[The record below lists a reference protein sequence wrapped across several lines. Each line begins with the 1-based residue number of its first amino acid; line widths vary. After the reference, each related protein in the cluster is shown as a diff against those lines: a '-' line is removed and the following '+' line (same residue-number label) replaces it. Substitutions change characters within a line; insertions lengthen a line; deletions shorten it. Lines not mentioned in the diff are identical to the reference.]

1 MKKPYHVIY
10 KMLDVLCIKAE
21 NDEDAQAKAEVELDQ
36 LGKAGW
42 EIESVVDI
50 RDIPKSHVA
59 WTDADERKLRIE
71 KG

>member
-1 MKKPYHVIY
+1 MKKLYHVIY

-21 NDEDAQAKAEVELDQ
+21 NDEDAQAKAEVELDR

-42 EIESVVDI
+42 QIESVVDI
-50 RDIPKSHVA
+50 RDIPETHVA